1 MVMVYPTSECA
12 LAVVN
17 KYTNQIVAMFKCN
30 EKTKAKK
37 VQGMNRDF
45 KIRKVKL
52 VGLM

>member
-17 KYTNQIVAMFKCN
+17 RYTQQVVAMFKCD
-30 EKTKAKK
+30 EQSKAKK
-37 VQGMNRDF
+37 LKRMSKDF
-45 KIRKVKL
+45 KIKKVKL